1 MSWLISIKVRWVG
14 STFLQCDYYTKLV
27 VSQPATHKK
36 TRSYSKHTIEIF
48 IANVFQESKIFH
60 QTMFFYSKLYI
71 TPRRHICFVWHV
83 VFCFHLQAIS
93 LLPLPWFALKCD
105 LKSKLQLTF
114 TFFASVTQSN
124 GPLKKHGLPSAGT
137 KGHVC
142 RFWLV
147 DFDPYCLFRFVVVLW
162 LITSFLGMY
171 CYFPV
176 IRLVN
181 FV

>member
-1 MSWLISIKVRWVG
+1 MSWLIPIKVRRVG

-36 TRSYSKHTIEIF
+36 NKKLFEAHNLNIHSKRFPRKQNISPD
-48 IANVFQESKIFH
+48 NVFL
-60 QTMFFYSKLYI
+60 YSKLYI
-71 TPRRHICFVWHV
+71 TRRRHICFVWHA

-93 LLPLPWFALKCD
+93 SLPLPWFALKCD
-105 LKSKLQLTF
+105 LKLKLQVTF

-124 GPLKKHGLPSAGT
+124 EPLRKHGLPSAAT

-162 LITSFLGMY
+162 LITSFFGMY
-171 CYFPV
+171 CY
-176 IRLVN
+176 
-181 FV
+181 